1 MLERIK
7 TWFYEWNHGHP
18 FLLHEEVD
26 IVCEARF
33 DEKYKWMTDDQ
44 IKRLIETRVR
54 EMYKEK
60 YPNAKRWS
68 LNFKKQNN
76 V

>member
-1 MLERIK
+1 MLDKFK
-7 TWFYEWNHGHP
+7 TWFYEWKNGHP

-26 IVCEARF
+26 IICDTRF
-33 DEKYKWMTDDQ
+33 DEKYKWMNDND
-44 IKRLIETRVR
+44 IKKLIEIRVR

-68 LNFKKQNN
+68 LTQFKKK
-76 V
+76 